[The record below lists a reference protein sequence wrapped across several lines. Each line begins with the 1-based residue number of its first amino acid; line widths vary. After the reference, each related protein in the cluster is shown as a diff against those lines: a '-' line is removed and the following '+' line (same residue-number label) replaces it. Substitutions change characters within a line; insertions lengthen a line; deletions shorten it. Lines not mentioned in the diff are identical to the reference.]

1 MLAIIYCACSFKTLY
16 LHYCASKWKIWQ
28 LAPHHEYN
36 VLFLIVLGAATQ
48 QQFTRGGLPQV
59 AYISLHP
66 LRLCKHIDQT
76 QGPMSYPLLL
86 TGKVSLFSLSPLPM
100 FKLFPLK
107 EKF

>member
-1 MLAIIYCACSFKTLY
+1 M
-16 LHYCASKWKIWQ
+16 WQ
-28 LAPHHEYN
+28 LAPHHKYS
-36 VLFLIVLGAATQ
+36 VLFLLFLGAAA
-48 QQFTRGGLPQV
+48 QQFKGVVSPQV

-100 FKLFPLK
+100 FKLFLLK